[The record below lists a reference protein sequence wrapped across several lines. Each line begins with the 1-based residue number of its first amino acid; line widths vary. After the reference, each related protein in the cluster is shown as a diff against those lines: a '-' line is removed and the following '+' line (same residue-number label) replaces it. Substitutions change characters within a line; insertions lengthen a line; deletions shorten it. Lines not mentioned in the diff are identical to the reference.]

1 MTDAGTAEHEIVAHA
16 IGASGLTVAEV
27 ADRAGLDPVHLGHF
41 PLDRLPLAVL
51 SRLADVVGVPL
62 GRLLHRWGDDHPE
75 DSGDSPAVGAY
86 LAEFREGL
94 SRDELAEA
102 LGWTLLQWSAPW
114 PHSTAAL
121 HGGGMRLALRGDR
134 IIVVGRLE
142 GTELSSRL
150 SLERLTA
157 GEMDPKL
164 ARFLWAALAGILPER
179 IKDRE
184 AYDAADRLGLIWG
197 WQGRVRVSQPVE
209 FSLYP
214 ATHRHCTG
222 PLY

>member
-1 MTDAGTAEHEIVAHA
+1 MRCPSPVDGQAGGPDDDQRAIAGRWEADAARPALAPDNLGSSGAHEGTAV
-16 IGASGLTVAEV
+16 GG
-27 ADRAGLDPVHLGHF
+27 
-41 PLDRLPLAVL
+41 
-51 SRLADVVGVPL
+51 VVVP
-62 GRLLHRWGDDHPE
+62 G
-75 DSGDSPAVGAY
+75 
-86 LAEFREGL
+86 
-94 SRDELAEA
+94 A
-102 LGWTLLQWSAPW
+102 LGLGERALATLDS
-114 PHSTAAL
+114 AL

-164 ARFLWAALAGILPER
+164 ARFLWTALAGIVPER
-179 IKDRE
+179 IKDHE
-184 AYDAADRLGLIWG
+184 ACDVADRLGLIWG

-214 ATHRHCTG
+214 ATHRRCTG
-222 PLY
+222 PDPATDKSLAHLLTRSLRIH